1 MVEMGDNLRE
11 KRKFFL
17 IRCVFGEKM
26 TNKRVE
32 KNWRMIAV
40 VWLVEDGIRDV
51 GNDGAVDFAGFF
63 INNIWKRLGCLLNL
77 H

>member
-1 MVEMGDNLRE
+1 MGDNLRE
-11 KRKFFL
+11 KRCFFL
-17 IRCVFGEKM
+17 IRCGFGEKM

-32 KNWRMIAV
+32 KNLRMIAV
-40 VWLVEDGIRDV
+40 VWLEEEGIR
-51 GNDGAVDFAGFF
+51 GAGSDGAVVLPDFF